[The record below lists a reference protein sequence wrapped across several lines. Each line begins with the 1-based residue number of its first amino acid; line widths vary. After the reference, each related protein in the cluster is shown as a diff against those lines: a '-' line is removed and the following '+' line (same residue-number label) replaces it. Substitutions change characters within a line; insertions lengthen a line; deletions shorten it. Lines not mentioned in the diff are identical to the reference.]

1 LPAAALLVVSSS
13 LPAQTGTGTRGIA
26 VPELT
31 ASERAALETIEEH
44 EVAATVGF
52 LASDEMAGRNTPSP
66 ELNIAS
72 AYVAAR
78 FRGAGLE
85 GLGPDGSFYLTR
97 ELRQYAVPLGQ
108 ATMYSGDQSVPLL
121 GALFAPASASD
132 MTARTTTSSE
142 AGEANAAIVI
152 VDDLPLPPQAADNP
166 GMLLAAWSRRL
177 QPLVKSGA
185 AGVMIRAAEDSVLP
199 AALETLQSKP
209 VTLPLSMVLDVPV
222 VVLPAGSPVPA
233 EVTLKTP
240 ARRDVLTPVHNVV
253 GIVRG
258 RDPEL
263 SKQCLLISA
272 HLDHI
277 GIASRSGSGDTINNG
292 ADDNATGVTGVLMLA
307 DAFAALDPAPQRSVM
322 FVTFWG
328 EEKGLLGSQEFAAN
342 SPWPLSDIVAN
353 LNLEMLGRPES
364 GAENKGWCTGW
375 THSDF
380 GELLAAGAQRANV
393 TIFRHDRFDEMLYSR
408 SDNFSF
414 VQKGVIAHSVSAGS
428 LHDDYHQPGDE
439 VSKLNLPHMTAVIRG
454 LFAGSLPIAEGQ
466 WTPVRR

>member
-1 LPAAALLVVSSS
+1 
-13 LPAQTGTGTRGIA
+13 
-26 VPELT
+26 
-31 ASERAALETIEEH
+31 
-44 EVAATVGF
+44 
-52 LASDEMAGRNTPSP
+52 
-66 ELNIAS
+66 
-72 AYVAAR
+72 
-78 FRGAGLE
+78 
-85 GLGPDGSFYLTR
+85 
-97 ELRQYAVPLGQ
+97 
-108 ATMYSGDQSVPLL
+108 
-121 GALFAPASASD
+121 
-132 MTARTTTSSE
+132 
-142 AGEANAAIVI
+142 
-152 VDDLPLPPQAADNP
+152 
-166 GMLLAAWSRRL
+166 
-177 QPLVKSGA
+177 
-185 AGVMIRAAEDSVLP
+185 
-199 AALETLQSKP
+199 
-209 VTLPLSMVLDVPV
+209 MVLDVPV
-222 VVLPAGSPVPA
+222 VVLPAGTPVAA

-240 ARRDVLTPVHNVV
+240 ARRDVFTPVHNVAGV
-253 GIVRG
+253 VRG

-277 GIASRSGSGDTINNG
+277 GVGSRGGSDDTINNG

-307 DAFAALDPAPQRSVM
+307 EAYAALDPAPRRSVM

-342 SPWPLSDIVAN
+342 SPWPLRDIVAN

-380 GELLAAGAQRANV
+380 GELLAAGAQRADV
-393 TIFRHDRFDEMLYSR
+393 TIFRHERFDEMLYSR

-466 WTPVRR
+466 LTPVRR